1 MRDQASERQNQRD
14 ADKLVAE
21 CFDSIHERRHESEK
35 VARVQFLGLSGGGV
49 PFQ

>member
-21 CFDSIHERRHESEK
+21 CLNSAYERRHESEK
-35 VARVQFLGLSGGGV
+35 VARVQFLGFSGGGG